1 MKNMTTKYKLVVSDL
16 DGTLLSNFHVPNL
29 NKSSIKRIREKGIKF
44 CITTGRTIQSTKNI
58 LKEIGTYNEENEYSI
73 LFNGCVIIENK
84 NNKVLFFK
92 GIDFEISNKLF
103 EIGKKYDVMLLVYSI
118 DNCYVWKSYEKEIER
133 QKSYEELLT
142 FMDDLNINFIKE
154 KNIQITKIVFVNEDH
169 NYLLKIKE
177 ELDKIF
183 GNEISISTSANMYLE
198 INAKNVNKGNALEW
212 LANYLKIDMKET
224 IAIGDN
230 SNDIFMIEK
239 AGIGVCVKNGI
250 DIIKNKANYV
260 TEKTNDEGAVKEVLD
275 KFVLG
280 E

>member
-1 MKNMTTKYKLVVSDL
+1 MKNMTTNYKLVVSDL

-29 NKSSIKRIREKGIKF
+29 NKSSIQRIREKGIKF

-250 DIIKNKANYV
+250 DILKNKANYI

>member
-16 DGTLLSNFHVPNL
+16 DGTLLSNFHVP
-29 NKSSIKRIREKGIKF
+29 
-44 CITTGRTIQSTKNI
+44 TTGRTIQSTKNI

-250 DIIKNKANYV
+250 DILKNKANYV

>member
-44 CITTGRTIQSTKNI
+44 CIATGRTIQSTKNI

-250 DIIKNKANYV
+250 DILKNKANYV

>member
-1 MKNMTTKYKLVVSDL
+1 MTTKYKLVVSDL
-16 DGTLLSNFHVPNL
+16 DGTLLSNFHVPNS
-29 NKSSIKRIREKGIKF
+29 NKSSIQRIREKGIKF
-44 CITTGRTIQSTKNI
+44 CIATGRTIQSTKNI

-118 DNCYVWKSYEKEIER
+118 DNCFVWKSYEKEIER

>member
-1 MKNMTTKYKLVVSDL
+1 MKNMTTNYKLVVSDL

-29 NKSSIKRIREKGIKF
+29 NKSSIQRIREKGIKF

-250 DIIKNKANYV
+250 DILKNKANYV

>member
-1 MKNMTTKYKLVVSDL
+1 MILTKYKLVVSDL
-16 DGTLLSNFHVPNL
+16 DGTLLVNSHLPEFNL
-29 NKSSIKRIREKGIKF
+29 NSIKKIREKGVKF
-44 CITTGRTIQSTKNI
+44 CIATGRTIQSTKNI

-198 INAKNVNKGNALEW
+198 INANNVNKGNALEW

-275 KFVLG
+275 KFILG

>member
-1 MKNMTTKYKLVVSDL
+1 MKNMTTNYKLVVSDL

-29 NKSSIKRIREKGIKF
+29 NKSSIQRIREKGIKF

>member
-1 MKNMTTKYKLVVSDL
+1 MKNMTTNYKLVVSDL

-29 NKSSIKRIREKGIKF
+29 NKSSIQRIREKGIKF

-250 DIIKNKANYV
+250 DSLKNKANYV

>member
-44 CITTGRTIQSTKNI
+44 CIATGRTIQSTKNI

-154 KNIQITKIVFVNEDH
+154 KNIKITKIVFVNEDH

>member
-198 INAKNVNKGNALEW
+198 INSKNVNKGNALEW

-250 DIIKNKANYV
+250 DILKNKANYV

>member
-1 MKNMTTKYKLVVSDL
+1 MTTKYKLVVSDL
-16 DGTLLSNFHVPNL
+16 DGTLLSNFHVPNS
-29 NKSSIKRIREKGIKF
+29 NKSSIQRIREKGIKF
-44 CITTGRTIQSTKNI
+44 CIATGRTIQSTKNI

-198 INAKNVNKGNALEW
+198 INANNVNKGNALEW

-275 KFVLG
+275 KFILG

>member
-1 MKNMTTKYKLVVSDL
+1 MTTKYKLVVSDL
-16 DGTLLSNFHVPNL
+16 DGTLLSNFHVPNS
-29 NKSSIKRIREKGIKF
+29 NKSSIQRIREKGIKF

-118 DNCYVWKSYEKEIER
+118 DNCFVWKSYEKEIER

-198 INAKNVNKGNALEW
+198 INANNVNKGNALEW

-275 KFVLG
+275 KFILG

>member
-1 MKNMTTKYKLVVSDL
+1 MTTKYKLVVSDL
-16 DGTLLSNFHVPNL
+16 DGTLLSNFHVPNS
-29 NKSSIKRIREKGIKF
+29 NKSSIQRIREKGIKF

-198 INAKNVNKGNALEW
+198 INANNVNKGNALEW

-250 DIIKNKANYV
+250 DILKNKANYV

-275 KFVLG
+275 KFILG

>member
-1 MKNMTTKYKLVVSDL
+1 MTTKYKLVVSDL

-29 NKSSIKRIREKGIKF
+29 NKSSIQRIREKGIKF

-250 DIIKNKANYV
+250 DILKNKANYV

>member
-1 MKNMTTKYKLVVSDL
+1 MTTKYKLVVSDL

-29 NKSSIKRIREKGIKF
+29 NKSSIQRIREKGIKF

-183 GNEISISTSANMYLE
+183 GNEISISISANMYLE

-250 DIIKNKANYV
+250 DILKNKANYV

>member
-1 MKNMTTKYKLVVSDL
+1 MKNMKTNYKLVVSDL
-16 DGTLLSNFHVPNL
+16 DGTLLSNFHVPNS
-29 NKSSIKRIREKGIKF
+29 NKSSIQRIREKGIKF

-198 INAKNVNKGNALEW
+198 INANNVNKGNALEW

-250 DIIKNKANYV
+250 DILKNKANYV

>member
-1 MKNMTTKYKLVVSDL
+1 MTTKYKLVVSDL
-16 DGTLLSNFHVPNL
+16 DGTLLSNFHVPNS
-29 NKSSIKRIREKGIKF
+29 NKSSIQRIREKGIKF
-44 CITTGRTIQSTKNI
+44 CIATGRTIQSTKNI

-198 INAKNVNKGNALEW
+198 INANNVNKGNALEW

>member
-1 MKNMTTKYKLVVSDL
+1 MTTKYKLVVSDL
-16 DGTLLSNFHVPNL
+16 DGTLLSNFHVPNS
-29 NKSSIKRIREKGIKF
+29 NKSSIQRIREKGIKF

-118 DNCYVWKSYEKEIER
+118 DNCFVWKSYEKEIER

-250 DIIKNKANYV
+250 DILKNKANYV

>member
-1 MKNMTTKYKLVVSDL
+1 MTTKYKLVVSDL
-16 DGTLLSNFHVPNL
+16 DGTLLSNFHVPNS
-29 NKSSIKRIREKGIKF
+29 NKSSIQRIREKGTKF
-44 CITTGRTIQSTKNI
+44 CIATGRTIQSTKNI
-58 LKEIGTYNEENEYSI
+58 LKEITNYNEENEYSI

>member
-1 MKNMTTKYKLVVSDL
+1 MTTKYKLVVSDL
-16 DGTLLSNFHVPNL
+16 DGTLLSNFHVPNS
-29 NKSSIKRIREKGIKF
+29 NKSSIQRIREKGIKF
-44 CITTGRTIQSTKNI
+44 CIATGRTIQSTKNI

-250 DIIKNKANYV
+250 DILKNKANYV

>member
-29 NKSSIKRIREKGIKF
+29 NKSSIQRIREKGIKF

>member
-1 MKNMTTKYKLVVSDL
+1 MKNMTTNYKLVVSDL

-29 NKSSIKRIREKGIKF
+29 NKSSIQRIREKGIKF

-154 KNIQITKIVFVNEDH
+154 KNIQITKIVFVNEKH

-250 DIIKNKANYV
+250 DILKNKANYV

>member
-1 MKNMTTKYKLVVSDL
+1 MKNMTTNYKLVVSDL

-29 NKSSIKRIREKGIKF
+29 NKSSIQRIREKGIKF

-133 QKSYEELLT
+133 QNSYEELLT

-169 NYLLKIKE
+169 NYLLKMKE
-177 ELDKIF
+177 GLDKIF

-250 DIIKNKANYV
+250 DILKNKANYV

>member
-1 MKNMTTKYKLVVSDL
+1 MTTKYKLVVSDL
-16 DGTLLSNFHVPNL
+16 DGTLLSNFHVPNS
-29 NKSSIKRIREKGIKF
+29 NKSSIQKIREKGIKF
-44 CITTGRTIQSTKNI
+44 CIATGRTIQSTKNI

-198 INAKNVNKGNALEW
+198 INANNVNKGNALEW

-275 KFVLG
+275 KFILG

>member
-1 MKNMTTKYKLVVSDL
+1 MTTKYKLVVSDL
-16 DGTLLSNFHVPNL
+16 DGTLLSNFHVPNS
-29 NKSSIKRIREKGIKF
+29 NKSSIQRIREKGIKF

-118 DNCYVWKSYEKEIER
+118 DNCFVWKSYEKEIER
-133 QKSYEELLT
+133 QNSYEELLT

-198 INAKNVNKGNALEW
+198 INANNVNKGNALEW

-275 KFVLG
+275 KFILG